1 MMEVLIFC
9 IVFLLLFVGLLGSIF
24 PIIPGPIF
32 TFFGL
37 LVLHFFTDCNITYNQ
52 LILYFLITVIVLFLD
67 YLSQY
72 FGVKKFGGKKNA
84 VYGTIIGCLIG
95 FFLPPFGL
103 VIGPFLGAFLGS
115 LIDKKDTV
123 HALKI
128 AFGSFIGFM
137 FGTLIKI
144 IYSMYVLIWVVWKL
158 IYLL

>member
-1 MMEVLIFC
+1 MIIKLILSFGAGLISFLTPCVL
-9 IVFLLLFVGLLGSIF
+9 

-37 LVLHFFTDCNITYNQ
+37 LVLHFFTDFSITYSQ
-52 LILYFLITVIVLFLD
+52 LISYFLITVIVLFLD

-84 VYGTIIGCLIG
+84 VYGTIIGCLFG
-95 FFLPPFGL
+95 VFLPPFGL

-144 IYSMYVLIWVVWKL
+144 IYYIDVKD
-158 IYLL
+158 